1 MYRRDLRKQG
11 MDQYN
16 IGGPLA
22 AQPIQGVAPPPA
34 APIQKGAMEQFGDMA
49 KQRLMTTALDKGV
62 DKGAAMWNA
71 ATAPAAAET
80 ALTIGGAPAAQA
92 GGLAASGMG
101 AGMATAM
108 PYVGMGLLGAKM
120 LGLFSQGGKVG
131 PLAKATYAANGEK
144 IGLEFLETYNSEDMS
159 KLDPLTKASIR
170 RQAVQQAQGMD
181 PEARARYVDSLRAR
195 GITPDT
201 MYGGNN
207 KNTSIL
213 EQFFGIK

>member
-1 MYRRDLRKQG
+1 MYKRDLRKQG

-80 ALTIGGAPAAQA
+80 ALTIGGAPATAA
-92 GGLAASGMG
+92 GGMAASGMG

-120 LGLFSQGGKVG
+120 LGLFSQGGYVG
-131 PLAKATYAANGEK
+131 PLSGVAYKYDGGK
-144 IGLEFLETYNSEDMS
+144 ISASFYN
-159 KLDPLTKASIR
+159 KTK
-170 RQAVQQAQGMD
+170 
-181 PEARARYVDSLRAR
+181 E
-195 GITPDT
+195 
-201 MYGGNN
+201 
-207 KNTSIL
+207 
-213 EQFFGIK
+213 